1 MPPRT
6 GGASAE
12 KVQGG
17 KKGGYPSSPSAA
29 RICESPSATRVFNAS
44 RLRSSCRAGTTV
56 GSPPRVDDIPI
67 LENSAIPPPQRHTR
81 CWARAVRQVSGHV
94 VRGNRGAGSDTR
106 RTLPLLQWGG
116 KTIQSR
122 RCTGCS
128 SVAAPVLFTEGQ
140 SGTPGPRFTV
150 DLGVRA
156 ERVSF
161 HLNPFRTI
169 GTFFSPPL

>member
-12 KVQGG
+12 KVPGG

-29 RICESPSATRVFNAS
+29 RICESPSATRIFNAS
-44 RLRSSCRAGTTV
+44 RLRSSCRAGTTA
-56 GSPPRVDDIPI
+56 GSPRVDDIPI
-67 LENSAIPPPQRHTR
+67 LENSAIPPPPQRHTR
-81 CWARAVRQVSGHV
+81 CWASAVRQVSGHV
-94 VRGNRGAGSDTR
+94 VRGNRGAGSDPR
-106 RTLPLLQWGG
+106 RTLPLLPWGG
-116 KTIQSR
+116 SQYSPDAVLDVAQWR
-122 RCTGCS
+122 RR
-128 SVAAPVLFTEGQ
+128 FTEGR

-156 ERVSF
+156 GKVSF

-169 GTFFSPPL
+169 GTFIPPPL